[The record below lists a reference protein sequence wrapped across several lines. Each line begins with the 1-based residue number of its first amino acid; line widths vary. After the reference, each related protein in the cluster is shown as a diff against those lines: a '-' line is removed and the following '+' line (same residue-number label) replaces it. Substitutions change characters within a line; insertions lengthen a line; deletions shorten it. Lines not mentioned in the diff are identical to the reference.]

1 MPNNTGNNVMI
12 YGLVS
17 EDHYDGRWLDMN
29 YFMGQTLPNDIKKVN
44 SYTLEVI
51 LCREARDIGRPN
63 NV

>member
-1 MPNNTGNNVMI
+1 MI